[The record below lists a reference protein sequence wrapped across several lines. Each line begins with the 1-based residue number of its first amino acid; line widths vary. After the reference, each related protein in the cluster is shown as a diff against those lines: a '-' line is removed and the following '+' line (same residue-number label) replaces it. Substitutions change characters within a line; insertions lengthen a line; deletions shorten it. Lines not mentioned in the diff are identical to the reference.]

1 MKKILKIALVLMTLA
16 LFSTACSNVKGVS
29 LVGTYKSGKNAN
41 DSMSVSSAGTVN
53 FELSSSLSEAG
64 DEISALY
71 FLQRQG
77 GQYVNLSL
85 VPWDITSEKASY
97 EYSVDY
103 DFTYNNPSQGTS
115 GTPIYTETDVQI
127 KGSVNFKFTK
137 DNEGVK
143 CDVSYTFDSNP
154 TVNMEGD
161 YDYNTGR
168 YNYVSKKLNNGSL
181 TFTKN

>member
-64 DEISALY
+64 DETSALY
-71 FLQRQG
+71 FLQDQAR
-77 GQYVNLSL
+77 YVNLSL

-97 EYSVDY
+97 DYSIDY
-103 DFTYNNPSQGTS
+103 NFVYSNPNTNGTGPS
-115 GTPIYTETDVQI
+115 TEVPI
-127 KGSVNFKFTK
+127 KGKIAFKFTK
-137 DNEGVK
+137 DNETVK
-143 CDVSYTFDSNP
+143 CDVSYTIP
-154 TVNMEGD
+154 
-161 YDYNTGR
+161 
-168 YNYVSKKLNNGSL
+168 NGVRFNITSSGTSTTKTL
-181 TFTKN
+181 KSSGSITFNK

>member
-1 MKKILKIALVLMTLA
+1 MKKILKIALVLTTLA

-41 DSMSVSSAGTVN
+41 DSMSVSSSGQVG
-53 FELSSSLSEAG
+53 FSYGSSSLSEAG
-64 DEISALY
+64 DEIYALT
-71 FLQRQG
+71 FLSRNG
-77 GQYVNLSL
+77 ANLAL

-103 DFTYNNPSQGTS
+103 DFTHRNPNQDTS
-115 GTPIYTETDVQI
+115 GIPTYTDVPI

-143 CDVSYTFDSNP
+143 CDVSYTFDNNP
-154 TVNMEGD
+154 TVNMQGD
-161 YDYNTGR
+161 YVSGQG
-168 YNYVSKKLNNGSL
+168 YVYISKKLNNGSL

>member
-41 DSMSVSSAGTVN
+41 DRMSVSSDGQVG
-53 FELSSSLSEAG
+53 FSYGSSSLSEAG
-64 DEISALY
+64 DEISALD
-71 FLQRQG
+71 FLSRNG
-77 GQYVNLSL
+77 ANLAL

-103 DFTYNNPSQGTS
+103 DFTHRNPSQGTS
-115 GTPIYTETDVQI
+115 GTTYTNVQI

-143 CDVSYTFDSNP
+143 CDVSYTFDNNP
-154 TVNMEGD
+154 TVNMQGD